1 MKILYFFCTFLPLT
15 LLGQQRIYV
24 NAGASGQQTGVSWAD
39 AYTSLHDALVM
50 AQAGDEVWVAQ
61 GTYRP
66 SETGNRS
73 LRFEPLSGVR
83 LYGGFSGTESGL
95 SERPADGRAVLDGDI
110 GVPGDSTDNS
120 YTLMYLYHPDST
132 TLIDGF
138 VFRHALANQPG
149 GVNGQPGLSGAA
161 LYIDG
166 ANGEA
171 YPLIRNCVFERNTA
185 LRDGGAVYINGGD
198 TGSVSPGF
206 EQCLF
211 EHNRCVNGQGGAV
224 FKNGASWWE
233 RARDFDGCRFYD
245 NQALSGGCIYVLET
259 ERTDSL
265 ALWGCL
271 FENNKSVFN
280 RGNVLYL
287 PKVRSTHWN
296 TYRFIGCVF
305 LGQDISPTSS
315 NQILINNNFS
325 DGDIS
330 LLFDSCTF
338 SYILGFGGSAPDF
351 IFLCNSGILKSEFKN
366 SIIQEC
372 GDVVFSWSFDGT
384 SNKSHFIFENN
395 KILSN
400 LWHTALVL
408 GLPAITKQYISN
420 NVIYNSYFLINA
432 PTEDAG
438 YINMTNNILAN
449 SNINLTITNALN
461 VSTLLINN
469 CIFSEDSTELDV
481 KPLLADPNLK
491 IDINNTVFNRVVSRN
506 GAAFSSGFIFENID
520 SVTLSNC
527 LFSDS
532 IDTTWVLYQ
541 DPSRYDSTTLF
552 QTDPLFVDP
561 AGRDYRL
568 QPCSPGIN
576 AGNNEV
582 VNNMGLLTDLNG
594 LPRIQEGT
602 VDIGAH
608 EHTYVPG
615 PDDLQVNAECHNNNL
630 GAIHWT
636 LGGGCQPIQ
645 YAWTDALGNTGA
657 RIDSLQAGAY
667 RFTFTDAY
675 GRVGEQTIVIPSGAP
690 TVSITGDTLICGASA
705 GGMFTALPGGVLQP
719 PFAFQWNTGAMEASV
734 SGLSPGTFTVTLTDA
749 VGCTDSAAAN
759 LGGVPVPETFS
770 SVINATHVDS
780 ANGRIEFAV
789 LGGISPFGYVWNT
802 GDSTASIAGLGP
814 GFYTLV
820 LFDGAGCTYGF
831 VFEVGVSVGADSPW
845 QTNMAIDVRPN
856 PAHDVLHLDFP
867 QPAEVTYIA
876 LHNTMGQTVMEHHGW
891 VDAIPV
897 GHLPPS
903 VYVLH
908 CRQRSGGIFQVKIV
922 VE

>member
-24 NAGASGQQTGVSWAD
+24 NAGASGQQTGVSWDD
-39 AYTSLHDALVM
+39 AYTSLHDALIM

-66 SETGNRS
+66 SETGNRD

-120 YTLMYLYHPDST
+120 YTLVYLYHPDST

-149 GVNGQPGLSGAA
+149 GMNGQPGLSGAA

-185 LRDGGAVYINGGD
+185 WRDGGAVYINGGD

-206 EQCLF
+206 EQCVF
-211 EHNRCVNGQGGAV
+211 QHNRCASGQGGAV
-224 FKNGASWWE
+224 YKNGASWWDRE
-233 RARDFDGCRFYD
+233 LDFDGCRFYG
-245 NQALSGGCIYVLET
+245 NQATRGGCIYLLEQ
-259 ERTDSL
+259 ERTDSFTIS
-265 ALWGCL
+265 GCL
-271 FENNKSVFN
+271 FENNKSIFN
-280 RGNVLYL
+280 SGSVLYI
-287 PKVRSTHWN
+287 PKVRSAHWN
-296 TYRFIGCVF
+296 VYQLVGCTF
-305 LGQDISPTSS
+305 LRQDITPITS
-315 NQILINNNFS
+315 NQILINNNVS
-325 DGDIS
+325 EGNVRVVY
-330 LLFDSCTF
+330 DSCLF
-338 SYILGFGGSAPDF
+338 FDILGFSGNVPHF
-351 IFLCNSGILKSEFKN
+351 NLIVLNSISVSTFKN
-366 SIIQEC
+366 CIIREC
-372 GDVVFSWSFDGT
+372 PNLVFGWEQNSPLKE
-384 SNKSHFIFENN
+384 NYFIFENN
-395 KILSN
+395 RILDN
-400 LWHTALVL
+400 YNGL
-408 GLPAITKQYISN
+408 GNVFVSISSTNKQSFSDNIVQNSSLAITTGVKDTGD
-420 NVIYNSYFLINA
+420 INI
-432 PTEDAG
+432 
-438 YINMTNNILAN
+438 INTIIAN
-449 SNINLTITNALN
+449 SFF
-461 VSTLLINN
+461 V
-469 CIFSEDSTELDV
+469 LDI
-481 KPLLADPNLK
+481 K
-491 IDINNTVFNRVVSRN
+491 DINKETNLSIHNCTFSADTTSLELASIPFHVTNVKVNIANTLFNEVVNNSIR
-506 GAAFSSGFIFENID
+506 SGFIFEDTD
-520 SVTLSNC
+520 SVTLKNC

-608 EHTYVPG
+608 EHTYIPG

-636 LGGGCQPIQ
+636 LGGGCPPIQ

-690 TVSITGDTLICGASA
+690 TVSITGDTLICGAGA
-705 GGMFTALPGGVLQP
+705 GGMFTALPGGWLQP
-719 PFAFQWNTGAMEASV
+719 PFAFQWNTGAMEANV

-759 LGGVPVPETFS
+759 LAGVPVPETFS

-789 LGGISPFGYVWNT
+789 LSGISPFGYVWNT
-802 GDSTASIAGLGP
+802 GDSSTSIDGLAP

-856 PAHDVLHLDFP
+856 PAHDVLHLNFP

-891 VDAIPV
+891 VDVIPV
-897 GHLPPS
+897 GHLPPGL
-903 VYVLH
+903 YVLY
-908 CRQRSGGIFQVKIV
+908 CRQRSGGIYQVKIV